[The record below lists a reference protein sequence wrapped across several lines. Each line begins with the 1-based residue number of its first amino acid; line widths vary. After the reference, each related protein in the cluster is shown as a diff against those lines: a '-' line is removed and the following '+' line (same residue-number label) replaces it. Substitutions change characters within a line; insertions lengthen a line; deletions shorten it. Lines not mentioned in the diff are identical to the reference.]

1 MESALRE
8 IIHVEDHHY
17 ILAASVHAD
26 ERGRVL
32 KHGETF
38 ALFDQYGNIRPI
50 GMQEEGLYHEGT
62 RHLSSLTLRMS
73 GKRPL
78 LLSSTI
84 VDNALMVVDL
94 TNTDIHVD
102 GDVTVPH
109 GACHIFRSKFLWEG
123 VCHERLRI
131 HNYAG
136 EELEVEFTYEFDAD
150 FVDVFEVRGSRRP
163 RRGERLEPRID
174 GNQVLL
180 GYVGLDG
187 VRRFTRIVIDPME
200 AEVSATEIRFRLR
213 LRSHEARTCFLT
225 VSCEQ
230 EVPRP
235 TLEGYDSAFG
245 RAVKSMKQE
254 EAAEC
259 HVQSSNPLL
268 NEWLHRSISDLRM
281 MVTDT
286 PTGPYPYAGVPWY
299 STAFGRDGI
308 ITALQA
314 LWLCPSLARGVLR
327 YLAETQATE
336 FESERDAE
344 PGKILHETRR
354 GEMAALG
361 EIPFGRYYGTVDATP
376 LFLLLAGEYY
386 EVTGDSALIEELWP
400 KLELALQWIDR
411 YGDRDGDGFVEY
423 GQRARRGLSNQG
435 WKDSFDSVFHEDG
448 TLAEGPIALCEVQ
461 GYVYAAKRMMARMAR
476 MLRRNEF
483 AEQLGREAERL
494 RIRFE
499 QAFWCEELS
508 TYALALDGNKKPCR
522 VRTSNPG
529 HCLFARIVSE
539 ERALMTARTLTGSS
553 SFSGW
558 GIRTVAEGER
568 RYNPMSY
575 HNGSIWPHDSAM
587 VALGFS
593 RYGLKREALQVFEG
607 LFAASGFFDLNRM
620 PELFCGFPKRH
631 GEGPTLYP
639 VACSPQAWAA
649 GCVLMLIQAALGMSF
664 EASER
669 RLRLDRPALPLGI
682 DEFELRDL
690 RVGEATTD
698 LRFRRSESGAEI
710 QVLRKE
716 GPLDIVI
723 LK

>member
-1 MESALRE
+1 
-8 IIHVEDHHY
+8 EDHHY
-17 ILAASVHAD
+17 ILAAAVHAD

-62 RHLSSLTLRMS
+62 RHLSSLTLRMN

-94 TNTDIHVD
+94 TNTDVRMQD
-102 GDVTVPH
+102 DVVLSH
-109 GACHIFRSKFLWEG
+109 GACHIFRSKFLWEA
-123 VCHERLRI
+123 VCYERLRI
-131 HNYAG
+131 HNYSG
-136 EELEVEFTYEFDAD
+136 EELEAEFTYEFDAD

-163 RRGERLEPRID
+163 RRGERHEPRLE

-180 GYVGLDG
+180 GYEGLDG
-187 VRRFTRIVIDPME
+187 VRRFTRIAIEPMQ
-200 AEVSATEIRFRLR
+200 AQVSATEIRFRLR
-213 LRSHEARTCFLT
+213 LRPNEEQSCFLT

-230 EVPRP
+230 ETPRP
-235 TLEGYDSAFG
+235 TLEAYDSAFG
-245 RAVKSMKQE
+245 RAVQSTRQ
-254 EAAEC
+254 EAAVEC
-259 HVQSSNPLL
+259 HVQSSNPLV
-268 NEWLHRSISDLRM
+268 NEWLQRSISDLRM

-286 PTGPYPYAGVPWY
+286 PAGPYPYAGVPWY

-314 LWLCPSLARGVLR
+314 LWLRPSLARGVLK

-336 FESERDAE
+336 LEPERDAE

-376 LFLLLAGEYY
+376 LFLLLAGEYH
-386 EVTGDSALIEELWP
+386 EATGDSALIEELWP
-400 KLELALQWIDR
+400 KLELALEWMDR

-435 WKDSFDSVFHEDG
+435 WKDSFDSVFHADG

-461 GYVYAAKRMMARMAR
+461 GYVFAAKRMMARMAR
-476 MLRRNEF
+476 MLRRDEL
-483 AEQLGREAERL
+483 ADRLGREAEQLRL
-494 RIRFE
+494 RFE
-499 QAFWCEELS
+499 EAFWCEELS
-508 TYALALDGNKKPCR
+508 TYALALDGHKRPCR

-529 HCLFARIVSE
+529 HCLFAGIVSE
-539 ERALMTARTLTGSS
+539 ERALMTARTLSEPS

-558 GIRTVAEGER
+558 GVRTVAVGER

-587 VALGFS
+587 VALGFA
-593 RYGLKREALQVFEG
+593 RYGLKREALQIFQG
-607 LFAASGFFDLNRM
+607 LSAAIGFFDLNRM
-620 PELFCGFPKRH
+620 PELFCGFPRRH

-649 GCVLMLIQAALGMSF
+649 GCVLMLLQAALGMSLH
-664 EASER
+664 ASER
-669 RLRLDRPALPLGI
+669 RLRLDRPVLPQGI
-682 DEFELRDL
+682 NELELRDL

-698 LRFRRSESGAEI
+698 LRFIRSESGAEI
-710 QVLRKE
+710 QVLRKD